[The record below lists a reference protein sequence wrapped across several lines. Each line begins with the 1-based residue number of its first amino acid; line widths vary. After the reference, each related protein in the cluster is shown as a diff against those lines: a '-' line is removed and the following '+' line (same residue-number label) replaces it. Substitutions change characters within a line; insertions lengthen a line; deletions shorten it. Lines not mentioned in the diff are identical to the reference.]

1 MNGAQ
6 DLGGMMGF
14 GPIAPEADEP
24 MFHHEWERRA
34 HAVTLAAG
42 ACGLW
47 NLDIGRHARESLP
60 PAAYLSKSYYDI
72 WISAVQKLALRTGM
86 VDEAELQSGKAITA
100 ARPVPGKWLA
110 ADVAKALAEGTPYT
124 RPAPAPALFAAGETV
139 RTKVMNPTTHT
150 RLPRYARGKSGV
162 LEAVRG
168 CFVFP
173 DSNAHGGGE
182 DPRWLYTVRFTARE
196 LWGADADP
204 SLEVSIDAF
213 EPYLEHA

>member
-86 VDEAELQSGKAITA
+86 VDEAELRSGKAIAA

-124 RPAPAPALFAAGETV
+124 RPAPAPALFAAGATI

-162 LEAVRG
+162 VEAVRG

-204 SLEVSIDAF
+204 SLGVSIDAF
-213 EPYLEHA
+213 EPYLERA

>member
-72 WISAVQKLALRTGM
+72 WISAVQGLALRTRM
-86 VDEAELQSGKAITA
+86 VDEAELQSGKAMTA

-110 ADVAKALAEGTPYT
+110 ADVAKVLAKGTPYT
-124 RPAPAPALFAAGETV
+124 RPAPTSALFAGGETI

-162 LEAVRG
+162 VEAVRG

-204 SLEVSIDAF
+204 SLEVSVDAF
-213 EPYLEHA
+213 EPYLQHA

>member
-47 NLDIGRHARESLP
+47 NLDVGRHARESLP

-72 WISAVQKLALRTGM
+72 WISAAQKLALRTGM
-86 VDEAELQSGKAITA
+86 VDETELQSGKAMTA

-110 ADVAKALAEGTPYT
+110 ADVAKALAKGTPYI
-124 RPAPAPALFAAGETV
+124 RPAAAPALFAIGETIH
-139 RTKVMNPTTHT
+139 TKVMNPTTHT
-150 RLPRYARGKSGV
+150 RLPRYARGKNGV
-162 LEAVRG
+162 VEAVRG

-182 DPRWLYTVRFTARE
+182 DPRWLYTVRFAARE

-213 EPYLEHA
+213 EPYLERA